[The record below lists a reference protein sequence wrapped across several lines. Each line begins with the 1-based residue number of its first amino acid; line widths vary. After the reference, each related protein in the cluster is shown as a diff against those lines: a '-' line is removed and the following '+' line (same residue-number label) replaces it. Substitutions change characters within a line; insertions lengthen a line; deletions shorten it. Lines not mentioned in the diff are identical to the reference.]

1 MEIQIEGRKV
11 YGNTLIYPY
20 NDAAKLLAELV
31 GKKTLSYNDLRIA
44 RQLGHTIVPVLA
56 INLPVAA

>member
-1 MEIQIEGRKV
+1 MEIQIETRKV

-20 NDAAKLLAELV
+20 NDAAKALAELV

-44 RQLGHTIVPVLA
+44 RQLGHDIVPVLA
-56 INLPVAA
+56 FNFPAIA